1 MLSDSSDGARAAAA
15 AVMAAAETA
24 AVVHIEMRKDKVMKE
39 DKNLSCVDC
48 GILNCD
54 YQNGSYPPFC
64 LTEKMTEEKQ
74 QEIMR
79 LYEDSENNKVM
90 KTAAEVEYEGYC
102 KWPRVQE
109 IVEFARRMGFQK
121 IGIATCAGLIRESR
135 ILAKILR
142 SHDFDVYSAVCK
154 VGAVPK
160 ANVGIDEKCNAVGK
174 NMCNPITQA
183 ALLNEAGTEL
193 NIVMGLCV
201 GHDSLFY
208 KYSEA
213 LVTTLVAKDRVTG
226 HNPAAALYTAESYY
240 QKLFAEKAPE

>member
-1 MLSDSSDGARAAAA
+1 MEIAAI
-15 AVMAAAETA
+15 VR
-24 AVVHIEMRKDKVMKE
+24 IEKRKDGIMEKSKH
-39 DKNLSCVDC
+39 LSCVDC
-48 GILNCD
+48 GVLHCD
-54 YQNGSYPPFC
+54 YQNASYPEFC
-64 LTEKMTEEKQ
+64 LTEKMTAEKQ
-74 QEIMR
+74 AEIMA
-79 LYEDSENNKVM
+79 LYEEEENNRVM
-90 KTAAEVEYEGYC
+90 RTAAEVEYEGYC

-109 IVEFARRMGFQK
+109 IVEFAKRMGFRK

-142 SHDFDVYSAVCK
+142 SHDFEVYSAVCK

-160 ANVGIDEKCNAVGK
+160 ADVGIDEKCNAVGK

-183 ALLNEAGTEL
+183 ALLNEEGTEL

-240 QKLFAEKAPE
+240 QKLFAEKESK

>member
-1 MLSDSSDGARAAAA
+1 MA
-15 AVMAAAETA
+15 AVEIAAG
-24 AVVHIEMRKDKVMKE
+24 VHIKKRKDKDME
-39 DKNLSCVDC
+39 KNKTLSCVDC

-64 LTEKMTEEKQ
+64 LTEKITEEKQ
-74 QEIMR
+74 AEIMK
-79 LYEDSENNKVM
+79 LYEDETNNRVM
-90 KTAAEVEYEGYC
+90 RTAAEVEYEGYC

-109 IVEFARRMGFQK
+109 IVEFAKRIGFQK

-135 ILAKILR
+135 ILARILR

-160 ANVGIDEKCNAVGK
+160 TDVGIDEKCNAVGK

-183 ALLNEAGTEL
+183 AVLNEAGTQL

-240 QKLFAEKAPE
+240 QKLFGEKETNQR

>member
-1 MLSDSSDGARAAAA
+1 
-15 AVMAAAETA
+15 
-24 AVVHIEMRKDKVMKE
+24 MKK

-48 GILNCD
+48 GVLHCD
-54 YQNGSYPPFC
+54 YQNASYPEFC
-64 LTEKMTEEKQ
+64 QTEKMTEAKRA
-74 QEIMR
+74 EIMA
-79 LYEDSENNKVM
+79 LYEDEENNKVM
-90 KTAAEVEYEGYC
+90 KTAAEVEFEGYC
-102 KWPRVQE
+102 KWTRVQE
-109 IVEFARRMGFQK
+109 IVEFAKRMGFQK

-160 ANVGIDEKCNAVGK
+160 TDVGIDEKCNAVGK

-183 ALLNEAGTEL
+183 TLLNEAGTQF

-240 QKLFAEKAPE
+240 QKLFAEKE

>member
-1 MLSDSSDGARAAAA
+1 
-15 AVMAAAETA
+15 
-24 AVVHIEMRKDKVMKE
+24 
-39 DKNLSCVDC
+39 
-48 GILNCD
+48 
-54 YQNGSYPPFC
+54 
-64 LTEKMTEEKQ
+64 
-74 QEIMR
+74 
-79 LYEDSENNKVM
+79 M
-90 KTAAEVEYEGYC
+90 KTAAEVEFEGYC
-102 KWPRVQE
+102 KWTRVQE
-109 IVEFARRMGFQK
+109 IVEFAKRMGFQK

-160 ANVGIDEKCNAVGK
+160 TDVGIDEKCNAVGK
-174 NMCNPITQA
+174 NTCNPITQA
-183 ALLNEAGTEL
+183 TLLNEAGTQF

-240 QKLFAEKAPE
+240 QKLFAEKE

>member
-1 MLSDSSDGARAAAA
+1 M
-15 AVMAAAETA
+15 E
-24 AVVHIEMRKDKVMKE
+24 
-39 DKNLSCVDC
+39 KNKRLSCVDC
-48 GILNCD
+48 GVLHCD
-54 YQNGSYPPFC
+54 YQNARYPAFC
-64 LTEKMTEEKQ
+64 LTEKLTEEKKR
-74 QEIMR
+74 EIMA
-79 LYEDSENNKVM
+79 LYEEQDNNKVM
-90 KTAAEVEYEGYC
+90 KAAAEVEYEGYC
-102 KWPRVQE
+102 RWPRVQE
-109 IVEFARRMGFQK
+109 IVEFAKRMGFQK

-160 ANVGIDEKCNAVGK
+160 ADVGIDEKCNAVGE

-183 ALLNEAGTEL
+183 AMLNDEGTQL

-208 KYSEA
+208 KYSQA

-240 QKLFAEKAPE
+240 ERLFAQKESR

>member
-1 MLSDSSDGARAAAA
+1 MAAGETAA
-15 AVMAAAETA
+15 AVR
-24 AVVHIEMRKDKVMKE
+24 IEKRKDKAMEK
-39 DKNLSCVDC
+39 DKHLSCVDC
-48 GILNCD
+48 GVLHCD
-54 YQNGSYPPFC
+54 YQNASYPAFC
-64 LTEKMTEEKQ
+64 LTEKMTEEKRR
-74 QEIMR
+74 EIMR
-79 LYEDSENNKVM
+79 LYEDGENNKVM

-102 KWPRVQE
+102 KWTRVQE
-109 IVEFARRMGFQK
+109 IVEFARRMDFQK

-135 ILAKILR
+135 ILTKILR
-142 SHDFDVYSAVCK
+142 SHDFEVYSAVCK

-160 ANVGIDEKCNAVGK
+160 TDVGIDEKCNAVGK

-183 ALLNEAGTEL
+183 TLLNEAGTQL

-240 QKLFAEKAPE
+240 QKLFAEKE

>member
-1 MLSDSSDGARAAAA
+1 MV
-15 AVMAAAETA
+15 VMAAAETA
-24 AVVHIEMRKDKVMKE
+24 QAVRIEKRKEPMMKK

-48 GILNCD
+48 GVLHCD
-54 YQNGSYPPFC
+54 YQNASYPEFC
-64 LTEKMTEEKQ
+64 QTEKMTEAKRA
-74 QEIMR
+74 EIMA
-79 LYEDSENNKVM
+79 LYEDEENNKVM
-90 KTAAEVEYEGYC
+90 KTAAEVEFEGYC
-102 KWPRVQE
+102 KWTRVQE
-109 IVEFARRMGFQK
+109 IVEFAKRMGFQK

-160 ANVGIDEKCNAVGK
+160 TDVGIDEKCSAVGK

-183 ALLNEAGTEL
+183 TLLNEAGTQF
-193 NIVMGLCV
+193 NSVMGLCV

-213 LVTTLVAKDRVTG
+213 FVTTLVAKDRVTG

-240 QKLFAEKAPE
+240 QKLFAEKE